1 MSRSACGIVPADG
14 KILILR
20 LSSIGDILL
29 TTPLL
34 RILRDRY
41 PKARI
46 DFVIKAKFLDLMRTN
61 PHLDRLWPLHA
72 EKGFAE
78 LRSLKRQLES
88 VDYDVILDLHNN
100 FRTAY
105 LRTGLGA
112 PVFKLR
118 KYKFKRFL
126 LVKFGIDLYRRIRP
140 VYLRYLDAAA
150 ALGIGDDGRGLEFFI
165 DPLEAENIT
174 GYFQENGVL
183 KSDLLFAVAP
193 GAGFAAKRWP
203 QEYFVELLQKLLAE
217 HSDAKV
223 LLLGDQS
230 DHSLCAAIAAA
241 LPRGKAINSAGRL
254 SLMGSAAA
262 LSRCRLFIG
271 NDTGLMHMASA
282 LKLPLVA
289 IFGPTTR
296 QLGFFPTG
304 EQSRVVEHK
313 TLSCRPCTHMGRP
326 TCPQKHF
333 KCMREITP
341 DQIRPV
347 VEELLAETA
356 HQQSGEFLQ

>member
-1 MSRSACGIVPADG
+1 MSRSDRGVFPADG
-14 KILILR
+14 RILILR

-34 RILRDRY
+34 RVLRDRY

-46 DFVIKAKFLDLMRTN
+46 DFVIKSKFLDLMRTN
-61 PHLDRLWPLHA
+61 PHLDRLWPLQA

-100 FRTAY
+100 FRTVY

-118 KYKFKRFL
+118 KYKIKRFL

-150 ALGIGDDGRGLEFFI
+150 MLGVGDDGRGLEFFI
-165 DPLEAENIT
+165 DPSEAERIA
-174 GYFQENGVL
+174 GYLQENGVL
-183 KSDLLFAVAP
+183 KSDLLFAVSP

-203 QEYFVELLQKLLAE
+203 QEYYAELLQKLLAD
-217 HSDAKV
+217 HKDAKV

-230 DHSLCAAIAAA
+230 DQALCAAIAAT
-241 LPRGKAINSAGRL
+241 LPRERVVNTAGRL

-262 LSRCRLFIG
+262 LSQCRLFIG

-296 QLGFFPTG
+296 QLGFFPYG
-304 EQSRVVEHK
+304 VQSRVVEHK

-326 TCPQKHF
+326 KCPKKHF

-341 DQIRPV
+341 KQVRPV
-347 VEELLAETA
+347 VEELLNETIQA
-356 HQQSGEFLQ
+356 